1 MNSALCVAC
10 EGSLQNLHKM
20 LPPRIPPP
28 KCKVGGS
35 IYESIYEFASW
46 TIPRA
51 TCIRCRFKWATSHGG
66 RPHHHVAKCHD
77 ENANSNVAILHHT
90 MAATQSPSQASEN
103 QDTIALDRKVYLMG
117 YALCRRPPIIAH
129 CFRIADSLWRLG
141 GPWAHFGTTV
151 RGNAAVVTAR

>member
-1 MNSALCVAC
+1 M
-10 EGSLQNLHKM
+10 
-20 LPPRIPPP
+20 
-28 KCKVGGS
+28 
-35 IYESIYEFASW
+35 ASW

-77 ENANSNVAILHHT
+77 VNANSNVAILHHT

-129 CFRIADSLWRLG
+129 CFRIADSLHCCKRVLVFLG
-141 GPWAHFGTTV
+141 RRPVIWYDWWLHFGV
-151 RGNAAVVTAR
+151 LGDPGPILGHWGA

>member
-1 MNSALCVAC
+1 M
-10 EGSLQNLHKM
+10 
-20 LPPRIPPP
+20 
-28 KCKVGGS
+28 
-35 IYESIYEFASW
+35 ASW

-51 TCIRCRFKWATSHGG
+51 TCIRQCRFKWATSHGG

-77 ENANSNVAILHHT
+77 ANANSNVAILHHT

-151 RGNAAVVTAR
+151 RGKCSGCDRSLIHVSLKNRSHNNHKSKHKMRLRRKMQHITTETRIIRG